1 MHLGQ
6 LKRREFITLLGG
18 AAAAWPLAAR
28 AQQRSSAPRIGY
40 VFSFTQAEG
49 EQLWQACRQGLREL
63 GYVEGQNI
71 ILEPRWAD
79 GRYERLPSI
88 VAELLRIKVDIIV
101 TAATPATR
109 AAMAATKTIPIVIVA
124 VGEPVKGGIVASLA
138 RPGGNVTGLS
148 LSTSDLSGKRLQLL
162 MEVVRKVS
170 RVAVL
175 LNPEN
180 PVSAVFLEEAQL
192 ASRQL
197 GIELQAFEARR
208 ADELERA
215 FVAAAGQRVD
225 ALTVFDDPALWSFR
239 KQIVALAAARKVP
252 VMYGY
257 RDFVDAGGLMSYG
270 PDRPQEYRRT
280 AIFVDK
286 ILKGAKPS
294 DLPVEQPTKFELTVN
309 RKTAA
314 ALGLD
319 LPTSVLLRADEV
331 IE

>member
-1 MHLGQ
+1 M
-6 LKRREFITLLGG
+6 KPREFISLVGG
-18 AAAAWPLAAR
+18 AVATWPLTAH
-28 AQQRSSAPRIGY
+28 AQQRSSVPRIGY

-49 EQLWQACRQGLREL
+49 EQLWQACRQGLRKL

-79 GRYERLPSI
+79 GLYERLPNI

-101 TAATPATR
+101 TAATPAIR
-109 AAMAATKTIPIVIVA
+109 ATMAATKTIPIVIVA
-124 VGEPVKGGIVASLA
+124 VGEPVKGGIVASLV

-180 PVSAVFLEEAQL
+180 PVSAVFLEETQL

-197 GIELQAFEARR
+197 GIELQAFEAHR

-215 FVAAAGQRVD
+215 FVAAAGRRVD

-239 KQIVALAAARKVP
+239 AQIVALAAARKIP
-252 VMYGY
+252 AMYGVGY
-257 RDFVDAGGLMSYG
+257 AMRGSHRGAGAETGRGDRTDGEQRTGDAEQRGG
-270 PDRPQEYRRT
+270 R
-280 AIFVDK
+280 
-286 ILKGAKPS
+286 
-294 DLPVEQPTKFELTVN
+294 
-309 RKTAA
+309 
-314 ALGLD
+314 
-319 LPTSVLLRADEV
+319 
-331 IE
+331 